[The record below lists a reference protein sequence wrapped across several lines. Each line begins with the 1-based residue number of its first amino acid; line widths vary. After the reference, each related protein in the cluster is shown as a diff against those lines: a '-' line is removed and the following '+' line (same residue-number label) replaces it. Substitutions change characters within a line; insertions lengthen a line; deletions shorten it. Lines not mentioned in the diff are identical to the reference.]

1 MISVTEEAA
10 EHVRVIFFEESA
22 ISELGILDVCSYYSY
37 LCQSMLVFISN
48 SICSPAFRTECRCKE
63 SDRGISQ
70 CDESKSTW
78 LRDYLPILQ

>member
-48 SICSPAFRTECRCKE
+48 SNVAQLFVLSAGV
-63 SDRGISQ
+63 GILIEAYRSVT
-70 CDESKSTW
+70 KSTW